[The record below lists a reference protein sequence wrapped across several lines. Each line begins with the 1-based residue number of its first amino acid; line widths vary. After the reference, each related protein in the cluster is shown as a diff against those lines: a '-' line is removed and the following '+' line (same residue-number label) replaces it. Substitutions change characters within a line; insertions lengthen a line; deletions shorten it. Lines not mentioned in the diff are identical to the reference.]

1 VIDLGEHSVRLKG
14 QTLTLTATE
23 FKLLYR
29 LARRPG
35 RAFSRDQLLSEVWG
49 YSGDL
54 ETRTVDTHMKRLRAK
69 LGDQGA
75 WIETVRGLGY
85 RFRPEG
91 WEAAD

>member
-1 VIDLGEHSVRLKG
+1 M
-14 QTLTLTATE
+14 
-23 FKLLYR
+23 
-29 LARRPG
+29 
-35 RAFSRDQLLSEVWG
+35 WG

-69 LGDQGA
+69 LGDLGA

-91 WEAAD
+91 WAAAE